1 MKLKCEKSV
10 VIKLAILSILIIAA
24 PFIVPFVVEFL
35 VMADLMGLEALILFL
50 IYHARHAIAETL
62 YRLRMATTHIAVTVL
77 MLAPIYV
84 MQPKVFLSHG
94 IASSIIMVFACSALL
109 ALAIWLPPL
118 YLSLYSSGII

>member
-1 MKLKCEKSV
+1 MKLKFEKSV
-10 VIKLAILSILIIAA
+10 MIKLAILSILIIAA

-62 YRLRMATTHIAVTVL
+62 YRLRTATAHIATTVL

-94 IASSIIMVFACSALL
+94 IASSIIIVFACSALL

-118 YLSLYSSGII
+118 YLSLYGSGII